1 MSLTLP
7 VGLGGRLLVAACL
20 LLVILPP
27 AVQATGSD
35 PEPRARIGLVLS
47 GGGARGAAHVG
58 VLKVL
63 EELKVP
69 IDYIA
74 GTSMGAIVGGLYASG
89 MSVSELESVFTNID
103 WNAFYS
109 DRLPRAGRSL
119 RRKSDDAG
127 FLVDFDVGI
136 RDGGL
141 SLPRGLVQGQTFEIA
156 LRRWLLPVATVRDF
170 DRLPIPFRAVATDVT
185 SGEQVLLRSG
195 DLASAIRASMS
206 APGALKPVRLDGRLL
221 VDGGLTSNVPVQVA
235 KDMGA
240 DLLIVVDVGFP
251 LLDESALD
259 SALAISNQTLTI
271 LIKGH
276 TDRQLKM
283 LGARDVLITPELG
296 RLGSTAFERVVEA
309 MQVGEASARREADAL
324 RRLAVTR
331 DTYLAR
337 ASDLAERRLL
347 PPKIDRVRVEN
358 QSLLADEV
366 ISSRMSDYRGRA
378 LDLDELESDIG
389 EIYGFGTF
397 ESVSYRLNED
407 QAGTELLLNARE
419 KSWGPNYLRFGIN
432 FEDDFDGTS
441 NYNLAARLTK
451 TEINQRGGELR
462 FEAQIGSRPRV
473 FAELFQPLD
482 FRSRWFVN
490 AAAEYGRDSAILF
503 DDRLQLAQ
511 LRSRDSEFALAG
523 GRQFG
528 NWGELRVGLGRV
540 ESDAS
545 IRIGSPDLTAGESDF
560 NSANLSFNYDT
571 LDDNGIPRFGTLAF
585 AQWTSSRESLGSDEA
600 FDIGQATVLKPIT
613 WGQNT
618 LLNWWSVSSVTKGD
632 LSPFAVGGL
641 FTLSGYARNEFQGKH
656 AAVGR
661 LLYYRRLGD
670 PRTPA
675 FDTPVY
681 VGASVEAG
689 NVWQS
694 RDDISFG
701 SARHAGSVFVV
712 LDTIIGPVYLAYG
725 GAEGGRRSAYL
736 FVGQTF

>member
-7 VGLGGRLLVAACL
+7 AALGGRAIGAALL
-20 LLVILPP
+20 LLVTAPP
-27 AVQATGSD
+27 VLEATEAR
-35 PEPRARIGLVLS
+35 PETRAKIGLVLS

-63 EELKVP
+63 DELQIP
-69 IDYIA
+69 IDFVA
-74 GTSMGAIVGGLYASG
+74 GTSMGAIIGGLYAAG
-89 MSVSELESVFTNID
+89 MSIDELESVITDVD
-103 WNAFYS
+103 WNTFYS
-109 DRLPRAGRSL
+109 DRLPRADRSL

-127 FLVDFDVGI
+127 FLVDFDMGI
-136 RDGGL
+136 RDGAL
-141 SLPRGLVQGQTFEIA
+141 ALPRGLVQGQTFEVA

-170 DRLPIPFRAVATDVT
+170 DRLPIPFRALATDVT
-185 SGEQVLLRSG
+185 TGEQVILGSG

-206 APGALKPVRLDGRLL
+206 APGALKPVRLNGRLL

-240 DLLIVVDVGFP
+240 EHLIVVDVGFP
-251 LLDESALD
+251 LLDESELD

-271 LIKGH
+271 LIKRH
-276 TDRQLKM
+276 TDRELTKLTPQ
-283 LGARDVLITPELG
+283 DVLITPELG
-296 RLGSTAFERVVEA
+296 LLGSTAFERVAEAMELGESSARDRVEA
-309 MQVGEASARREADAL
+309 LRQLGRHVDPQRRNSA
-324 RRLAVTR
+324 
-331 DTYLAR
+331 
-337 ASDLAERRLL
+337 LAEGRRGS
-347 PPKIDRVRVEN
+347 PTIDRVRVDN

-366 ISSRMSDYRGRA
+366 IASRLAEYRGA
-378 LDLDELESDIG
+378 PLDLDQLESDIG
-389 EIYGFGTF
+389 DIFGFGTF
-397 ESVSYRLNED
+397 ESVNYRLSED
-407 QAGTELLLNARE
+407 DSGTELLLNARE

-451 TEINQRGGELR
+451 TEINERGGELR
-462 FEAQIGSRPRV
+462 FEAQIGSRPRL

-482 FRSRWFVN
+482 FRSRYFVN
-490 AAAEYGRDSAILF
+490 VATEYGRDSAILF
-503 DDRLQLAQ
+503 DGRRQLAQ
-511 LRSRDSEFALAG
+511 LRSRDSQFTVAG

-528 NWGELRVGLGRV
+528 NWGELRLGLSRV
-540 ESDAS
+540 TSDGS
-545 IRIGSPDLTAGESDF
+545 IRIGAPDISAGEADF
-560 NSANLSFNYDT
+560 NSADLSFNYDT
-571 LDDNGIPRFGTLAF
+571 LDDNGIPRTGTLAF

-600 FDIGQATVLKPIT
+600 FDLGQATLLKPIT

-632 LSPFAVGGL
+632 VAPFAVGGL
-641 FTLSGYARNEFQGKH
+641 FSLSGYERNEFQGKH

-670 PRTPA
+670 ARAPA

-681 VGASVEAG
+681 VGASIEAG

-701 SARHAGSVFVV
+701 SARRAGSVFVV